1 MCGFTGYFLK
11 NSYEVDG
18 NTITKMLELQ
28 KHRGPDDSGILG
40 IDFLNSKFHELDVK
54 NPVPFNNS
62 PSLIFGFNRLSIQD
76 LSPAGHQPMIHNEA
90 KVALMMNGE
99 IYNAFDYKPEL
110 IEKGYVFNGN
120 SDTEVVLNLYVE
132 YGLEGMLNRLN
143 GMFAL
148 AIYDGKKQ
156 ELHLIRDRHGIKP
169 LYILKEP
176 DRISFASEIKSFKAL
191 SGFKFSIDETKI
203 SEFLMFRN
211 CINNTLFNNI
221 FNLVPGRFLTIS
233 SDGSISENI
242 YYDVRNEKGLAS
254 KGSIELLKKTL
265 KNSVKR
271 QMISDVKLGCQLSGG
286 VDSSLVTAFA
296 AENTAKG
303 DLETIS
309 IVFEESNYSEKNYID
324 QVVEKF
330 NLKSHQYNLD
340 AASYL
345 ELLDEAI
352 WHFEQ
357 PLNHPNTIGI
367 KILSR
372 EAKKHVTV
380 LLSGEGADECLA
392 GYGHFAP
399 ESTRFFSL
407 RTMKRI
413 IKQKGKFL
421 DFIFLYRNYKNR
433 YIMQTAFG
441 NMSISSLLFDK
452 FSMKE
457 ALENRSFIWDSINDN
472 QKRKKRKYELLT
484 YLPDLL
490 MRQDKMSMA
499 HTIENRV
506 PFLDNEM
513 IEVSLSI
520 EDDDLVRKV
529 EGRYEV
535 KYQLKKICSEI
546 FDSKFAFR
554 KKMGFGIPLKS
565 FFNSEIFITRW
576 NNQLLPGIEKRG
588 IFNHIA
594 LKEWMKNPANLT
606 YDQVEALWL
615 MIGFEIWATQF
626 VD

>member
-11 NSYEVDG
+11 NRHETEKE
-18 NTITKMLELQ
+18 TIVKMLELQ

-40 IDFLNSKFHELDVK
+40 INFSNSIFDELALKGTDT
-54 NPVPFNNS
+54 FNNS
-62 PSLIFGFNRLSIQD
+62 PDLIFGFNRLSIQD
-76 LSPAGHQPMIHNEA
+76 LSPAGHQPMIHKEA
-90 KVALMMNGE
+90 NVALMMNGE

-110 IEKGYVFNGN
+110 IEKGYIFKGN

-156 ELHLIRDRHGIKP
+156 KLHLIRDRFGIKP
-169 LYILKEP
+169 LYVLTESN
-176 DRISFASEIKSFKAL
+176 RISFASEMKSFKAL
-191 SGFKFSIDETKI
+191 DGFKFSIDEAKI

-211 CINNTLFNNI
+211 SINNTLFKNI
-221 FNLVPGRFLTIS
+221 INITPGSFLTIS
-233 SDGSISENI
+233 DDGSLSENT
-242 YYDVRNEKGLAS
+242 YYDVRKEKGVTSNNS
-254 KGSIELLKKTL
+254 KQLLESTL
-265 KNSVKR
+265 KSAVKR

-296 AENTAKG
+296 AENTTQG
-303 DLETIS
+303 DLETVS
-309 IVFEESNYSEKNYID
+309 IVFEESNYSEKKYID

-330 NLKSHQYNLD
+330 NLKSHQFNLD

-345 ELLDEAI
+345 DLLDEAT

-392 GYGHFAP
+392 GYGHFSP
-399 ESTRFFSL
+399 KSTKFFSI
-407 RTMKRI
+407 RSIKRI
-413 IKQKGKFL
+413 IKQKDKFL
-421 DFIFLYRNYKNR
+421 SFMFFYKNYKNR

-441 NMSISSLLFDK
+441 NMSISSLLYDQ
-452 FSMKE
+452 FSMKK
-457 ALENRSFIWDSINDN
+457 ALENRSNIWNSINDN
-472 QKRKKRKYELLT
+472 QKRKKRKYELLA

-513 IEVSLSI
+513 VEVSMSI
-520 EDDDLVRKV
+520 DDDDLVRKV
-529 EGRYEV
+529 EGRYEL

-554 KKMGFGIPLKS
+554 EKMGFGIPLKS
-565 FFNSEIFITRW
+565 FFSSEIFVKRW
-576 NNQLLPGIEKRG
+576 NNELLPGIEKRG

-594 LKEWMKNPANLT
+594 LKNWMKDPANLT
-606 YDQVEALWL
+606 YDQVEALWV
-615 MIGFEIWATQF
+615 MVGFEIWATQF